1 MRRYMFMLLFAL
13 LVLAVLVG
21 CGPGRTAQTGANQ
34 GAAAGTE
41 QGTATAQAPATG
53 TEQGAQAPATGT
65 EQGAQAPATGTEQGA
80 TTGAQP
86 GAAAATTA
94 VSFAELDAD
103 KSGSLSQGEFDSS
116 FDRIGLMKQWDT
128 NGDGTIEESE
138 LQTAVSGGKLGVA
151 EGSAAAT
158 FKAWDTNGD
167 GKLDD
172 SELRAGMFKQLDADS
187 NGQISEQEWSKANL
201 G

>member
-41 QGTATAQAPATG
+41 QGTAT
-53 TEQGAQAPATGT
+53 AQAPATGT